1 MTGVV
6 DKVPGA
12 GATSWER
19 RKAWPLL
26 LGSAVTLGGMAALNY
41 SWANPDGRLTTKAED
56 ALSERFPDAKVRV
69 HGRDA
74 IITGLAPGAD
84 IDAAHDLV
92 RRIEGVR
99 NVRQDTAADGETV
112 ADDLAD
118 SIAEDSNADATVAV
132 AAVDSAVASGATEA
146 GVATTAVPTT
156 ATPAT
161 TTATTAPAGVP
172 TTAATA
178 APVTTAPAVT
188 PTTVAAAPAE
198 SRDDAIPETAPPM
211 KILFDSVSSEL
222 TGESKTAVDE
232 LVAYLEANP
241 DVRIKV
247 VGHADGWGTRLTN
260 LAVSRARA
268 GSVVSA
274 LVSGGVGRDR
284 ISAFA
289 HGDRLPAA
297 SNATA
302 QGRAANR
309 RVEIVFFGAEG
320 TGDREVAFT
329 G

>member
-19 RKAWPLL
+19 RKGWPLL
-26 LGSAVTLGGMAALNY
+26 LGSAVTLGGLAAVNY
-41 SWANPDGRLTTKAED
+41 SWANPDGRLTTRAQV
-56 ALSERFPDAKVRV
+56 ALSEEFPDAKVRV

-74 IITGLAPGAD
+74 IITGLPPGAD
-84 IDAAHDLV
+84 VDAAHELV

-99 NVRQDTAADGETV
+99 SVREDTAAAGETV
-112 ADDLAD
+112 AHDLAD
-118 SIAEDSNADATVAV
+118 STAKDSNADATVAV
-132 AAVDSAVASGATEA
+132 AAVDPAVASGATEA
-146 GVATTAVPTT
+146 GVATTAAPTT

-161 TTATTAPAGVP
+161 TAAP

-188 PTTVAAAPAE
+188 PTTVAVAQTE
-198 SRDDAIPETAPPM
+198 SRDDAMPETAPPM

-289 HGDRLPAA
+289 HGDRLPVA
-297 SNATA
+297 SNATV